1 MLSFKDLIANDI
13 ENVFENPGEFA
24 EELEIVMGSNGRKHK
39 VVGVIDTDTEAVRE
53 RKVHYVRKR
62 TEDLGMGIAVC
73 DARLFVKKGKLV
85 TEPRE
90 GMVMKVNGEA
100 YLVDS
105 VSLEMGEYVIG
116 LNRYSNG

>member
-24 EELEIVMGSNGRKHK
+24 EELEIVMGTNGRKHK

-73 DARLFVKKGKLV
+73 DARLFVKKGKIKFHVFLTCTIPAQEIEFV
-85 TEPRE
+85 
-90 GMVMKVNGEA
+90 
-100 YLVDS
+100 
-105 VSLEMGEYVIG
+105 LEYDPDKLANIFA
-116 LNRYSNG
+116 